1 MMMTMTLMMTGMKTW
16 TVSSK
21 SSKSHSIL
29 LKEFLSSVVAHS
41 CSSPRL
47 TMIMIMTMMMMIM
60 MMMMMMMIMMMK
72 TKKNIETLVEVEDGE
87 TAPACSRLQLLPI
100 FRRVL
105 ESS

>member
-47 TMIMIMTMMMMIM
+47 TMMMMIM
-60 MMMMMMMIMMMK
+60 MMMMMIMMTM
-72 TKKNIETLVEVEDGE
+72 TKKNIETFVEVEDDDCPCLFSSP
-87 TAPACSRLQLLPI
+87 APPHLS
-100 FRRVL
+100 
-105 ESS
+105 